1 MVESFELQVVHVVED
16 MSSVSGGVA
25 AVVAM
30 LTEEMSRDGV
40 RNVVVCVRSNSAELH
55 GSVTLMTL
63 APTNYWMGWG
73 YSEELATTLERLST
87 QKNTI
92 FHIHGVWKAP
102 QFIAAKYAVKN
113 GAPFLVTTHAMLES
127 WFWKDQGYLKKIKK
141 KIYWYFFSKN
151 LLQAKVVHAIT
162 SKEKTSLEK
171 IFKSSDIPIIPNV
184 ISLESHLVVPT
195 RVDCDQKYFL
205 FIGRLHPQKG
215 LDILLKGFLNSGLSA
230 TIQLKIVGPDGEP
243 SYSEALRRF
252 VNENDLGGMVSFL
265 GPKFGEEKQSLIAN
279 AWVCVVPS
287 RVEVIGIVNL
297 EAGMFY
303 CPTITTFETGLL
315 DWEEGGGL
323 LIRSESVVECRDA
336 MLTASEWSLEERK
349 KRGMASRLLIEN
361 RYNIKHTRSQWLGL
375 YRQLNTSD

>member
-1 MVESFELQVVHVVED
+1 
-16 MSSVSGGVA
+16 
-25 AVVAM
+25 
-30 LTEEMSRDGV
+30 
-40 RNVVVCVRSNSAELH
+40 
-55 GSVTLMTL
+55 
-63 APTNYWMGWG
+63 
-73 YSEELATTLERLST
+73 
-87 QKNTI
+87 
-92 FHIHGVWKAP
+92 
-102 QFIAAKYAVKN
+102 
-113 GAPFLVTTHAMLES
+113 
-127 WFWKDQGYLKKIKK
+127 
-141 KIYWYFFSKN
+141 
-151 LLQAKVVHAIT
+151 
-162 SKEKTSLEK
+162 
-171 IFKSSDIPIIPNV
+171 
-184 ISLESHLVVPT
+184 
-195 RVDCDQKYFL
+195 
-205 FIGRLHPQKG
+205 
-215 LDILLKGFLNSGLSA
+215 LLKGFLNSGLSA

-361 RYNIKHTRSQWLGL
+361 RYNIKHTRSQWIGL